1 MKFLVAVVV
10 SASLVSNEIRVKLIA
25 TAYLSL
31 TILYLLFDKIA
42 ITLDIGNNITILV
55 ISVIKILLFSTV
67 VRCSIKIAFMPVLL
81 KP

>member
-10 SASLVSNEIRVKLIA
+10 SASLVSNEIQVKLIV

-42 ITLDIGNNITILV
+42 ITLGIGNNITILV

-67 VRCSIKIAFMPVLL
+67 LRCSIKIAFMPVLL